1 MYKLTCC
8 CSCFLPN
15 NFLVYNLVLL
25 SEGLLLVPGVDFKH
39 IAMSESNGHAFIHL
53 QSRISTAQCLYHLEL

>member
-15 NFLVYNLVLL
+15 NFLVYNLILL

-39 IAMSESNGHAFIHL
+39 IAMSESNGHAFIYL